1 MEQENSSPGLN
12 YKKDLPISD
21 KNMRKLKCGNI
32 YTKIPAVKD
41 KESFQTLLV
50 NKKLK
55 IERIISQGQVT
66 AKGKW
71 LKEARDEWVILLK
84 GAARLKFRNDSRL
97 IKLKAGDYLLIPAHT
112 SHRVEWTSLRQKTIW
127 LAVYSY

>member
-1 MEQENSSPGLN
+1 
-12 YKKDLPISD
+12 
-21 KNMRKLKCGNI
+21 MRKLKRRNI
-32 YTKIPAVKD
+32 YAKVTSVKD

-66 AKGKW
+66 AQGKW

-84 GAARLKFRNDSRL
+84 GAAKLRFRNESRL
-97 IKLKAGDYLLIPAHT
+97 IKLKAGDYLLIPANT
-112 SHRVEWTSLRQKTIW
+112 SHRVEWTSPRHKTIW
-127 LAVYSY
+127 LAVYS

>member
-1 MEQENSSPGLN
+1 
-12 YKKDLPISD
+12 
-21 KNMRKLKCGNI
+21 MRKLKRGNI
-32 YTKIPAVKD
+32 YVNIPAIKD
-41 KESFQTLLV
+41 KEIFQALLV

-71 LKEARDEWVILLK
+71 LKEARDEWVIVLK
-84 GAARLKFRNDSRL
+84 GAGTLRFRKGNSL
-97 IKLKAGDYLLIPAHT
+97 ITLKAGDYVLIPANT

-127 LAVYSY
+127 LAVYS

>member
-1 MEQENSSPGLN
+1 MQ
-12 YKKDLPISD
+12 
-21 KNMRKLKCGNI
+21 KLKRGNI
-32 YTKIPAVKD
+32 YAKIPAVKD
-41 KESFQTLLV
+41 KEIFQTLLI

-84 GAARLKFRNDSRL
+84 GAAKLRFRKGSRL
-97 IKLKAGDYLLIPAHT
+97 IKLRAGDYLLIPANT
-112 SHRVEWTSLRQKTIW
+112 SHCVEWTSPRQKTIW
-127 LAVYSY
+127 LAVHS